1 MLTVSIRPV
10 ARETREK
17 ISKQA
22 LYTTQENQYTI
33 LEHNVRYLPV
43 SRSERGNMCKF
54 TPWLYWFANLC
65 ERTSSFPRQPLPRLD
80 SQLRWSSKKA
90 RQNRAMGLA
99 SDSACMTPSIE
110 LQLES
115 LVCGESS
122 CDYLQLYISFIVAL
136 GGSVQP
142 NGCWRRAVPKRIGQ
156 RLYIA
161 TSRDSLACVLERVH
175 RSNTPEWT
183 SWQHVSSLG
192 RGCCSFTH

>member
-1 MLTVSIRPV
+1 MYDIFLC
-10 ARETREK
+10 
-17 ISKQA
+17 
-22 LYTTQENQYTI
+22 
-33 LEHNVRYLPV
+33 
-43 SRSERGNMCKF
+43 RGRRGGTCV
-54 TPWLYWFANLC
+54 NLHPGFIDLQTC
-65 ERTSSFPRQPLPRLD
+65 AKEPLSFPRQPLPRLD

-142 NGCWRRAVPKRIGQ
+142 NGC
-156 RLYIA
+156 
-161 TSRDSLACVLERVH
+161 
-175 RSNTPEWT
+175 
-183 SWQHVSSLG
+183 
-192 RGCCSFTH
+192 